1 MIRYT
6 LHCAKDHDFESWF
19 ANSAAFDKQKKRG
32 LVTCPVCGSPKVEK
46 AIMAPRLARTD
57 AVIAEP
63 PQLPPSPATPP
74 SAIPGPTPPV
84 APGKAPVA
92 MMSPQEREL
101 RQKLKE
107 LRDHVTKHANYVGGR
122 FPEEARKMHY
132 GEIEHRSIYGEASPD
147 DAKALHEEG
156 IEFHPL
162 PILPDEFN

>member
-1 MIRYT
+1 MIRYA
-6 LHCAKDHDFESWF
+6 LSCADGHEFESWF

-32 LVTCPVCGSPKVEK
+32 LVTCPMCGSAKVDK

-57 AVIAEP
+57 VEEAAP
-63 PQLPPSPATPP
+63 PQLPSVPASPQPAPALPP
-74 SAIPGPTPPV
+74 MPV
-84 APGKAPVA
+84 PGKSNVA
-92 MMSPQEREL
+92 MTAPQEREL

-107 LRDHVTKHANYVGGR
+107 LRDHVTKNAQYVGQR
-122 FPEEARKMHY
+122 FSEEARKMHY

-162 PILPDEFN
+162 PVLPDDHN